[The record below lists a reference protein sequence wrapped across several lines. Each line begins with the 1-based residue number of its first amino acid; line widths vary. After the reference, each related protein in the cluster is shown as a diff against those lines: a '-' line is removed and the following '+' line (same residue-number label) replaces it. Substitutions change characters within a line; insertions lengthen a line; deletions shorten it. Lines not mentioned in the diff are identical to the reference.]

1 MRISDWSSDVWSS
14 DLSPGR
20 APRPKAL
27 SDGQRK
33 GGRSPLS
40 LFGDRRHRLRRCV
53 GIILV
58 HLHDPAADMAVRPA
72 VEEIDEQAYSGPDP
86 EEDDALVSEV
96 EEELNTTPKTAR
108 RRGPMGR
115 A

>member
-1 MRISDWSSDVWSS
+1 MDISDWGSDVCSS
-14 DLSPGR
+14 DLSCGPSTADCSPGR

-58 HLHDPAADMAVRPA
+58 LLHDPEADMAARPA
-72 VEEIDEQAYSGPDP
+72 VEKIDEQADRGPEQ
-86 EEDDALVSEV
+86 EEDDALVIEV
-96 EEELNTTPKTAR
+96 EE
-108 RRGPMGR
+108 
-115 A
+115 